1 MVPRYEGGTEV
12 VVMGCRGLK
21 DVRRYISGWFRNEEA
36 SHVLLDLSG
45 ADLCLRALST
55 EKTCATRD
63 VSTRK

>member
-1 MVPRYEGGTEV
+1 MVPRYGGGTEV

-21 DVRRYISGWFRNEEA
+21 DVRRYISGWFRKEKA
-36 SHVLLDLSG
+36 SHVLLNLSG
-45 ADLCLRALST
+45 RDLCLSSLST